1 MRDNMRTIDVNKLVK
16 LIESIK
22 GNPAGPRNATQLERA
37 LGLSH
42 NCISNAKRRGN
53 LNTDDL
59 EKLENYFSTGIEIRE
74 LPTGLTLDLPNA
86 DSRKV
91 EVDYKTDADITQL
104 LQIATE
110 NNELLKELTGLFLGG
125 KDYGAD

>member
-1 MRDNMRTIDVNKLVK
+1 MRENMRAIDADKLVK
-16 LIESIK
+16 LIESLK

-37 LGLSH
+37 LSLSH

-53 LNTDDL
+53 VNADDL
-59 EKLENYFSTGIEIRE
+59 EKLENYFNAGILE
-74 LPTGLTLDLPNA
+74 LPTGLTLDLPNI
-86 DSRKV
+86 DSRKA
-91 EVDYKTDADITQL
+91 EADYKTDADITQL

-110 NNELLKELTGLFLGG
+110 NNELLKELAGLFLGG

>member
-1 MRDNMRTIDVNKLVK
+1 MRENMRAIDADKLVR
-16 LIESIK
+16 LIESLK

-53 LNTDDL
+53 VNADDL
-59 EKLENYFSTGIEIRE
+59 RRLEDFFNSGIETTARIVAVD
-74 LPTGLTLDLPNA
+74 GH
-86 DSRKV
+86 KV
-91 EVDYKTDADITQL
+91 EPDGYKVDDDVTQL

>member
-1 MRDNMRTIDVNKLVK
+1 MRENMRAIDVDKLVK
-16 LIESIK
+16 LIQSLSS
-22 GNPAGPRNATQLERA
+22 NPAGPRNATQLERA

-53 LNTDDL
+53 VNADDL
-59 EKLENYFSTGIEIRE
+59 RRLEDFFNSGIETTARIVAVD
-74 LPTGLTLDLPNA
+74 GH
-86 DSRKV
+86 KV
-91 EVDYKTDADITQL
+91 VPDDYKADDDVITL
-104 LQIATE
+104 LNIAVE

>member
-1 MRDNMRTIDVNKLVK
+1 MRDNMRVIDADKLVK
-16 LIESIK
+16 LIESLK

-53 LNTDDL
+53 VNADDL
-59 EKLENYFSTGIEIRE
+59 RRLEDFFNSGIETTARIVAV
-74 LPTGLTLDLPNA
+74 D
-86 DSRKV
+86 KV
-91 EVDYKTDADITQL
+91 EPDGYKVDDDVTRL
-104 LQIATE
+104 LQIAAE
-110 NNELLKELTGLFLGG
+110 NNELLKELAGLFLGG

>member
-1 MRDNMRTIDVNKLVK
+1 MRENMRAIDVDK
-16 LIESIK
+16 LIRLIQSLNS
-22 GNPAGPRNATQLERA
+22 NPAGPRNATQLERA

-53 LNTDDL
+53 VNADDL
-59 EKLENYFSTGIEIRE
+59 RRLEDFFNSGIETTARIVAVD
-74 LPTGLTLDLPNA
+74 GH
-86 DSRKV
+86 KV
-91 EVDYKTDADITQL
+91 EPDGYKVDDDVTQL
-104 LQIATE
+104 LQIAAE

>member
-1 MRDNMRTIDVNKLVK
+1 MRENMRVIDSDKLVR
-16 LIESIK
+16 LIESLK

-53 LNTDDL
+53 VNADDL
-59 EKLENYFSTGIEIRE
+59 RRLEDFFNSGIETTAHIVAV
-74 LPTGLTLDLPNA
+74 D
-86 DSRKV
+86 KV
-91 EVDYKTDADITQL
+91 EPDGYKVDDDVTRL
-104 LQIATE
+104 LQIAAE
-110 NNELLKELTGLFLGG
+110 NNELLKELAGLFLGG

>member
-1 MRDNMRTIDVNKLVK
+1 MRENMRAIDADKLVK
-16 LIESIK
+16 LIESLK

-37 LGLSH
+37 LSLSH

-53 LNTDDL
+53 VNADDL
-59 EKLENYFSTGIEIRE
+59 RRLEDFFNSGIETTARI
-74 LPTGLTLDLPNA
+74 TAVD
-86 DSRKV
+86 KV
-91 EVDYKTDADITQL
+91 ESDGYKVDADITQL

>member
-1 MRDNMRTIDVNKLVK
+1 MRENMRAIDVDKLVK
-16 LIESIK
+16 LIESLK

-53 LNTDDL
+53 VNADDL
-59 EKLENYFSTGIEIRE
+59 RRLEDFFNSGIETTARIVAV
-74 LPTGLTLDLPNA
+74 D
-86 DSRKV
+86 KV
-91 EVDYKTDADITQL
+91 EPDGYKTDADITQL

>member
-1 MRDNMRTIDVNKLVK
+1 MRENMRAIDVDK
-16 LIESIK
+16 LIRLIQSLN

-53 LNTDDL
+53 VNADDL
-59 EKLENYFSTGIEIRE
+59 RRLESFFNSSIEKLPDTVATDMSHIGDSITTG
-74 LPTGLTLDLPNA
+74 TM
-86 DSRKV
+86 
-91 EVDYKTDADITQL
+91 VDDDVITL
-104 LQIATE
+104 LQIAAE